1 MTTSAATDPAGLA
14 EKLIAG
20 LGGALPPRLG
30 VAVSGGGDSMALLS
44 LLSDLCRAAGSHLEV
59 VTVDHGLRPEAAVEA
74 EFVARHAAAL
84 GLAHETL
91 RWRDWDGQGN
101 LQDAARQARYRL
113 MADWAKRRQLPC
125 VALGHTADDQAETVL
140 MRLAR
145 RAGVDGLSAMAPQS
159 TRHDIQW
166 LRPLLGVRRDALRDY
181 LRESCVEWIDDPS
194 NDDIHYSRIQARQ
207 CFAGLAPLGIDA
219 EALAEVAQNMASVRA
234 ALDHQTD
241 RAASEI
247 LRIEAG
253 AVVARA
259 EAFFA
264 EPVEIRRRLILRAL
278 GWISGSPYA
287 PRRNPVAAL
296 IAGLAQG
303 QGATLDGCQVLLRR
317 GEIWVFREYN
327 AVRAHVVP
335 ADHIWDTRWRAT
347 TKTAAPAG
355 AELRVLGPQG
365 LAQCPDWRETGR
377 PRAMLLSTPS
387 VWQGDR
393 LLAAPLAGLDEKWH
407 VQLER
412 DAGWLKTAPLSH

>member
-20 LGGALPPRLG
+20 LGGGLPPRLG

-44 LLSDLCRAAGSHLEV
+44 LLSGLFRAAGSHLEV
-59 VTVDHGLRPEAAVEA
+59 VTVDHGLRAEAAVEA
-74 EFVARHAAAL
+74 DFVARHAAAL

-166 LRPLLGVRRDALRDY
+166 LRPLLAVRRDTLRDY
-181 LRESCVEWIDDPS
+181 LRESRVEWIDDPS
-194 NDDIHYSRIQARQ
+194 NDDLHYSRIRARQ
-207 CFAGLAPLGIDA
+207 CLAGLAPLGIDA
-219 EALAEVAQNMASVRA
+219 ETLAEVAENMASVRA

-278 GWISGSPYA
+278 GWISGSRYT

-327 AVRAHVVP
+327 AVREHVVP

-347 TKTAAPAG
+347 TKAAAPAG
-355 AELRVLGPQG
+355 AELRVLGPEG
-365 LAQCPDWRETGR
+365 LAQCPAWRETGR
-377 PRAMLLSTPS
+377 PRAVLLSTPS